1 MTALLI
7 EVIVY
12 HRLEP
17 RGKALTLLC
26 VFMGPFCPFFIAGH
40 LIIHAD
46 DECKECEERQSQRPA
61 PPPPVYDPYDVNN
74 NPALPA
80 TEVQPDGTLK
90 VILPNLVPTTNGQ
103 PGQDPGVLPESELL
117 PDGTTKLVGPGGI
130 PSVDSAPVPEVIG
143 PDGTMQPAS
152 PVDAPLLEYQPM
164 PDGTT
169 KLAPP
174 GTAQAPDSVAGPEV
188 PTADDPQARD
198 QESQFE
204 PPQDADSPQLHRVA

>member
-7 EVIVY
+7 EATVY

-26 VFMGPFCPFFIAGH
+26 VFMGPFCPFFVAGH
-40 LIIHAD
+40 LIIHAND
-46 DECKECEERQSQRPA
+46 ECEECEASRSQRPA

-80 TEVQPDGTLK
+80 TEVQPDGSLK
-90 VILPNLVPTTNGQ
+90 VLLPDLVPAPNVQ
-103 PGQDPGVLPESELL
+103 PGQDPGVLPESEIL
-117 PDGTTKLVGPGGI
+117 PDGTTKLIGPGDI
-130 PSVDSAPVPEVIG
+130 PSVDPAPVPEAMG
-143 PDGTMQPAS
+143 PDVTMRPPS
-152 PVDAPLLEYQPM
+152 PVDSPLLENKLM

-174 GTAQAPDSVAGPEV
+174 GTAQAQDSITRPEV
-188 PTADDPQARD
+188 LTADDPQAQD
-198 QESQFE
+198 QESQLE